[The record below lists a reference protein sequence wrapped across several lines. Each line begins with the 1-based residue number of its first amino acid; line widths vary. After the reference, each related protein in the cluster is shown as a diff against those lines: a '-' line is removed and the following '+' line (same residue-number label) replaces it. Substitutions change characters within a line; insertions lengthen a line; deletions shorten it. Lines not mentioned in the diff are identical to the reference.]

1 MERALFVGR
10 KARNMSIIEAD
21 WYDYPQYFDLAFRS
35 ETRMEADFLEAAF
48 KKYARR
54 PVRSLLEPACGSGR
68 LVAGMASRG
77 YRMSG
82 FDLSRPMLEYA
93 RRRLEKT
100 RPCRAAFEADMAEYR
115 LPRPVDAAFNTF
127 NSFRHLLTEKA
138 ARQFLECT
146 ADSVHPGGIFVL
158 GLHLVPLDAE
168 EGSSERWTARH
179 GKTRLTVTLRVTDFN
194 RRKRIEQ
201 LRVSSLV
208 RTPLRIVRL
217 RSEFPYRLYT
227 AAQLKRLLA
236 SVPQWELCDV
246 FDFWYEIDQPRKLD
260 DEMSDTLLV
269 LRRK

>member
-1 MERALFVGR
+1 
-10 KARNMSIIEAD
+10 MSTIEGH
-21 WYDYPQYFDLAFRS
+21 WYDYPHYFDLAFRS
-35 ETRMEADFLEAAF
+35 ETRLEAGFLEAAF

-68 LVAGMASRG
+68 LVAEMATRG

-82 FDLSRPMLEYA
+82 FDLSRPMLDYA
-93 RRRLEKT
+93 AQRLKK
-100 RPCRAAFEADMAEYR
+100 RGLSARLFEADMADYR

-127 NSFRHLLTEKA
+127 NSFRHLLTEKD
-138 ARQFLECT
+138 ARRFLECT
-146 ADSVHPGGIFVL
+146 AKCVHPGGIFVL
-158 GLHLVPLDAE
+158 GLHLVPMDAE

-179 GKTRLTVTLRVTDFN
+179 GKTRLTVTLRVTAFD
-194 RRKRIEQ
+194 RRKRIEH

-208 RTPLRIVRL
+208 RSPGKTVRL

-269 LRRK
+269 LRRKA

>member
-1 MERALFVGR
+1 
-10 KARNMSIIEAD
+10 MSIIHGH
-21 WYDYPQYFDLAFRS
+21 WYDYPHYFDLAFRS
-35 ETRMEADFLEAAF
+35 ETRLEADFLQAAF
-48 KKYARR
+48 RKYARR

-68 LVAGMASRG
+68 LIAEMAARG
-77 YRMSG
+77 YRATG
-82 FDLSRPMLEYA
+82 FDLSRPMLDYAAQRLA
-93 RRRLEKT
+93 RRQLKG
-100 RPCRAAFEADMAEYR
+100 ALFEADMAEFR

-138 ARQFLECT
+138 ARRFLECT
-146 ADSVHPGGIFVL
+146 AESIQPGGVFVL

-179 GKTRLTVTLRVTDFN
+179 GQTRLTVTLRVIDFD
-194 RRKRIEQ
+194 RSKRIEQ

-208 RTPLRIVRL
+208 RSNGKTVRL

-246 FDFWYEIDQPRKLD
+246 FEFWYEIDQPRELD

-269 LRRK
+269 LRRR